1 MAHASL
7 SFVCAM
13 LGIGISLTVPLVAF
27 PLDLRL
33 AQVGPGAN
41 SQMRLLWEIIYWTN
55 FTLSWFVIPV
65 LSEYE
70 LAGDLTPISRL
81 KTSLEKNSA
90 YLAAVLAC
98 GFCFSL
104 VNLILGQGSPF
115 QSACLVMSNLSGLWL
130 VAVFLS
136 HGLVALPRMV
146 HSRAQPEGRLD
157 AKYIEFTIVT
167 QAREAAVRHFFEWS
181 YAVDGARLLIPLDD
195 CRRHHMDI
203 ICNEVAQLKMQISL
217 YGDLSSVL
225 PAEAFVPTSSS
236 LHLTPLTM
244 TPPVIH
250 ERTKRLSLMAYRKC
264 VQWDMLVHDIGHL
277 ESSTERKQM
286 PREQVKRGLLSL
298 LSISLWALS
307 VVVILSE
314 ATLFIPFGDRW
325 SILAH
330 LFHIGGI
337 PLSTTTTPTPPIPP
351 WPFAKPFHIGGIPLS
366 TTTTPTPPAPPLP
379 FANPFLFAGTFDHV
393 RILRD
398 STSLSNSFAMQI
410 LTSVF
415 VAYLLVTTYWGV
427 LIFHLGDSPL
437 PHHHT
442 DMVALLFFASW
453 MSRLSIPLVL
463 NFLALLHTDS
473 MSTTFEAYFGQS
485 QLGVFEILAPLF
497 PLTIVAVFILRLL
510 NRGHRLSLLSHRL
523 MVATGI
529 RWLEEFRPKVKLTG
543 QARTTAVAAGK
554 GLYSNYIHGV
564 HLQWIT

>member
-1 MAHASL
+1 
-7 SFVCAM
+7 M
-13 LGIGISLTVPLVAF
+13 LGIGISLAVPLVAF

-33 AQVGPGAN
+33 AQVSTDAN
-41 SQMRLLWEIIYWTN
+41 SRLRVFWEIIYWTN
-55 FTLSWFVIPV
+55 FSLSWFVIPV

-70 LAGDLTPISRL
+70 LAGDLTSISRL

-104 VNLILGQGSPF
+104 VNLVLGQGSPF

-146 HSRAQPEGRLD
+146 HSRAQPEARLD
-157 AKYIEFTIVT
+157 AKYIEFTNVT
-167 QAREAAVRHFFEWS
+167 QSREAAVRHFFEWS

-195 CRRHHMDI
+195 SRRHHMDI
-203 ICNEVAQLKMQISL
+203 ICNEVSQLKMQISL

-225 PAEAFVPTSSS
+225 PSETFVPTSSS

-277 ESSTERKQM
+277 ESSTEKKQM
-286 PREQVKRGLLSL
+286 PRERVKRGLLSL
-298 LSISLWALS
+298 LSVSLWILS

-314 ATLFIPFGDRW
+314 ATLFIPYGDRW

-337 PLSTTTTPTPPIPP
+337 PLSTTPTPTV
-351 WPFAKPFHIGGIPLS
+351 
-366 TTTTPTPPAPPLP
+366 PPAPPLP
-379 FANPFLFAGTFDHV
+379 FANPFLFSGSFDHV
-393 RILRD
+393 RMLRD

-410 LTSVF
+410 LISVF

-437 PHHHT
+437 PQHHT

-497 PLTIVAVFILRLL
+497 PLTIVAVFVLRLV

-529 RWLEEFRPKVKLTG
+529 RWLEEFRPKVRLSG